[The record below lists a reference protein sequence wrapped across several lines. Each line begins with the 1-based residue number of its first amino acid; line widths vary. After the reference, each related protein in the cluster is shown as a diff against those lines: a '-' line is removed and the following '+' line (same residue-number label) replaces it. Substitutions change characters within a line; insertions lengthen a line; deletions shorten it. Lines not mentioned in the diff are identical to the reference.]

1 MQEHRL
7 KALVSD
13 VTTPASRYV
22 LVKENDSIIDFFN
35 TLSKGHDADY
45 GFVVDEQG
53 RLKGIVTPVQLLNFC
68 KVKLASGAEDMS
80 SRELMKYLDAKDVR
94 DIMMSAVSVR
104 PSDNIRTALI
114 LMGRHNLE
122 TLPITDKDEKVLG
135 DINFMEIMEYF
146 IETHVKANAKLV

>member
-1 MQEHRL
+1 M

-13 VTTPASRYV
+13 VTTPVSRYV
-22 LVKENDSIIDFFN
+22 LVKENDAIIEFFN
-35 TLSKGHDADY
+35 MLSKGRNADY
-45 GFVVDEQG
+45 GFVVDVQG
-53 RLKGIVTPVQLLNFC
+53 RLKGIITPVQLLNFC

-94 DIMMSAVSVR
+94 DIMMPAVSVR
-104 PSDNIRTALI
+104 PSDNIKTALI

-146 IETHVKANAKLV
+146 IATHVKANAKLV

>member
-1 MQEHRL
+1 M

-22 LVKENDSIIDFFN
+22 LVKETASIIDFFN
-35 TLSKGHDADY
+35 TLSRGHDAEY

-53 RLKGIVTPVQLLNFC
+53 RLKGMITPVQLLNFC

-80 SRELMKYLDAKDVR
+80 SRELMKYLNSRDVR
-94 DIMMSAVSVR
+94 DIMMPAVSVR

-114 LMGRHNLE
+114 LMGRHSLE
-122 TLPITDKDEKVLG
+122 TLPITDKDGKVLG
-135 DINFMEIMEYF
+135 DINFMEIMEYS